1 MKQITAD
8 LQRLVKADPGR
19 HYEVKIMATNK
30 DVEVGFQY
38 DGKGMY
44 RALQINPSSH
54 KSIAMTPW
62 VSSLTLLERAVAT
75 EGLKLAE
82 QRRQRPPRKSI
93 FLYVDGEDVGVDV
106 VDVALAANKTVD
118 DVKRELEQRL
128 APAQVTFKV
137 ETR

>member
-1 MKQITAD
+1 MRQITAD
-8 LQRLVKADPGR
+8 LQRLIKADPGR

-44 RALQINPSSH
+44 RALQIDPITH

-62 VSSLTLLERAVAT
+62 VNSLTLLERAVAA
-75 EGLKLAE
+75 EGLKLAKYSTP
-82 QRRQRPPRKSI
+82 RRARKSI
-93 FLYVDGEDVGVDV
+93 FLYVDGTDYGVDV
-106 VDVALAANKTVD
+106 VDVALARNVTVD
-118 DVKRELEQRL
+118 DLKRELEEHF